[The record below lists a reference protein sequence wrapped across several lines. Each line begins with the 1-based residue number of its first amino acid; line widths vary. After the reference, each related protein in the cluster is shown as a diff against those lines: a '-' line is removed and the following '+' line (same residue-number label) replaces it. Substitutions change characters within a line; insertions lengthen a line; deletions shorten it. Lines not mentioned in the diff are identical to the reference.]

1 MAVAWVI
8 TLPCAALVAAA
19 MYGIAVGIGG
29 NPGLTVVGLI
39 GIAMAATV
47 WRLSR
52 RDPVNAGNVNE
63 PLPTMAITTI
73 EAEPGGVGRPVAGAG
88 AGA

>member
-1 MAVAWVI
+1 MAWVI

-19 MYGIAVGIGG
+19 MYGVATGIGG

-39 GIAMAATV
+39 AIAMAATV
-47 WRLSR
+47 WTLSR
-52 RDPVNAGNVNE
+52 RDPVNARNVNE
-63 PLPTMAITTI
+63 PPPVAITTI
-73 EAEPGGVGRPVAGAG
+73 EAEPGAVGPVAGAG